1 MESDEE
7 DDGEDEGQ
15 EGAEVV
21 ADPGDGL
28 GEDDEDGAVADV
40 ELRSAQEGRP
50 GPGSVGQNMNITK
63 YD

>member
-7 DDGEDEGQ
+7 DDGKDEGQ

-40 ELRSAQEGRP
+40 ELRSSQEDHP
-50 GPGSVGQNMNITK
+50 GPGNVWQTCYLG
-63 YD
+63 